1 MPDDEGNTTAEG
13 LPGCATGAD
22 ACDLGWVVND
32 IRAVANNEFIDE
44 NPDAAV
50 LLEAVEIPLAD
61 IDAQKTAMYEACDG
75 YTEDDIARDAAD
87 WIEENRST
95 VDGWPERARSSS

>member
-1 MPDDEGNTTAEG
+1 
-13 LPGCATGAD
+13 
-22 ACDLGWVVND
+22 
-32 IRAVANNEFIDE
+32 
-44 NPDAAV
+44 
-50 LLEAVEIPLAD
+50 
-61 IDAQKTAMYEACDG
+61 MYEACDG